1 MPLPLARRRFLQV
14 MGAAAVLAACGD
26 DRAGTTTSGASTPA
40 VGGDEDGS
48 VVVAMFSTDR
58 VIAAGSPQRLPL
70 AVFNAD
76 RTPRRDADLPRTTT
90 VSITRDGAE
99 VGSEEVELHG
109 LDLPFPYYPVRTE
122 FPEAGLYELSLE
134 LDDGPGLIVVQA
146 FDPAE
151 VAVPQ
156 VGDVLPEVPTPTPT
170 DPQGVDPICT
180 RFEPCSFHTPSLDEA
195 LGSAPVALL
204 VGTPA
209 YCQTGVCGPA
219 LEQLIAVADEHP
231 GVTMIHAEV
240 YANPRE
246 VDGNLADPAIR
257 PAPVLAELQLEFEP
271 VLFIVGPDGRVVD
284 RLDNVFDTA
293 EIDAAL
299 NRVV

>member
-1 MPLPLARRRFLQV
+1 MPLPLARRRFLQA
-14 MGAAAVLAACGD
+14 MGAAVVLAACGD
-26 DRAGTTTSGASTPA
+26 ERDGTTTSGRSAPA
-40 VGGDEDGS
+40 AGTDGGGS
-48 VVVAMFSTDR
+48 VVVAMFSTNR

-76 RTPRRDADLPRTTT
+76 RTPRRDAELPRTTT
-90 VSITRDGAE
+90 VTIRRDGTE
-99 VGSEEVELHG
+99 VANEEAELHG
-109 LDLPFPYYPVRTE
+109 LELPFPYYPARTTL
-122 FPEAGLYELSLE
+122 PEPGLYELALG

-156 VGDVLPEVPTPTPT
+156 VGDVLPKVPTPTPT

-180 RFEPCSFHTPSLDEA
+180 RFEPCPFHTPSLDQA

-209 YCQTGVCGPA
+209 YCQTGMCGPA
-219 LEQLIAVADEHP
+219 LEQLIAVADDHP

-246 VDGNLADPAIR
+246 VDGNLADPGIR
-257 PAPVLAELQLEFEP
+257 PAPVLAALHLEFEP

-284 RLDNVFDTA
+284 RLDNVFDSA
-293 EIDAAL
+293 EVHAAL
-299 NRVV
+299 SRAV